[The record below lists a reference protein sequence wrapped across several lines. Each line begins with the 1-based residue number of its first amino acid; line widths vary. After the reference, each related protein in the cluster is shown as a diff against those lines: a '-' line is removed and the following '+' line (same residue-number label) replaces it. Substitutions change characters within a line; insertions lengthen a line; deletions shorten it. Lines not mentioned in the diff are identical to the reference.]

1 MSFGCLSLPLPG
13 RIFAGMFCK
22 KCGGALLEY
31 CKPVCYYNALLDT
44 EITSEILAS
53 RAVSFSFGKKMD
65 TKLAFKTLT
74 EFFNQSLLRAELT
87 KPCLEIVRTQRQET
101 LTFGQLKTRARDF
114 ALWLI
119 QAGHIRNGDKVAILG
134 RNRADWDVAL
144 WGIILAGAVPVLIDP
159 ERPVEGVKKH
169 LASTDTRLIVMADDY
184 QDADSR
190 KQLKEY
196 ACSRGLGLIVMTK
209 HEKIDFDGDAAG
221 ELLDKIQTEIKSDDT
236 AVILCTSGT
245 TADPREVELTHT
257 NLIANIQGA
266 LDVVKI
272 TSEDKLGHV
281 TPPHHS
287 FGLTVGK
294 LLPFWVGATNVY
306 TNKYRQIAQLIR
318 QKSIT
323 IFVGIPA
330 LFAVMAK
337 RIEEEISRQR
347 EKSVPA
353 GFLDGYFPR
362 LVGKRLVKKLGWE
375 KLRFFISG
383 AAPVPRW
390 VLEVFWRRG
399 LQLREGYGTTEN
411 SPVYG
416 FNADRRKLG
425 SVGRPIPTLLVKVVN
440 ENNETL
446 RSGEKG
452 EIVLGGPCI
461 MKGYYK
467 NPKATDAVI
476 RTDDKGIRWLHTGD
490 LGCLDEDGCL
500 YITGRKKYLIVLPGG
515 KNVNP
520 ELVESVLSQ
529 AQFVEEVLVV
539 PGLQK
544 DWRQRTQEAIRAIVR
559 PAWDTIQADTRFSY
573 PDLVEQPQVLKK
585 LVWQNINEC
594 QQQSRQLSGF
604 EKVSSQNLEIR
615 IDEFQKTSTGKIK
628 RDLYIK
634 IPQK

>member
-1 MSFGCLSLPLPG
+1 M
-13 RIFAGMFCK
+13 
-22 KCGGALLEY
+22 E
-31 CKPVCYYNALLDT
+31 T
-44 EITSEILAS
+44 EL
-53 RAVSFSFGKKMD
+53 VFQ
-65 TKLAFKTLT
+65 TLT
-74 EFFNQSLLRAELT
+74 EMFNKSLLQVDPDKT
-87 KPCLEIVRTQRQET
+87 CLEVVRVERQET
-101 LTFGQLKTRARDF
+101 ITFGQLNKRAQDF

-119 QAGHIRNGDKVAILG
+119 QAGDIRVGDKVAILG
-134 RNRADWDVAL
+134 KNRADWDVAL

-169 LASTDTRLIVMADDY
+169 LVSTDTRLIVMADDY
-184 QDADSR
+184 QDVDSR
-190 KQLKEY
+190 RQLKEY
-196 ACSRGLGLIVMTK
+196 ARSRGLIEMTK
-209 HEKIDFDGDAAG
+209 HEKVDFDSDVAD
-221 ELLDKIQTEIKSDDT
+221 ELLNNVQNKINSDDT
-236 AVILCTSGT
+236 AIILCTSGT
-245 TADPREVELTHT
+245 TADPREVELTHA
-257 NLIANIQGA
+257 NFIANIQGT

-272 TSEDKLGHV
+272 TGRDKLGHV

-294 LLPFWVGATNVY
+294 LLPLWVGATNVY
-306 TNKYRQIAQLIR
+306 TNKYRQIPKLISR
-318 QKSIT
+318 KSVT

-337 RIEEEISRQR
+337 RIEEELSRQK
-347 EKSVPA
+347 ENSVCVR
-353 GFLDGYFPR
+353 FLDRYFPKV
-362 LVGKRLVKKLGWE
+362 VGNRIVKKLGWE
-375 KLRFFISG
+375 KLRFFLSG
-383 AAPVPRW
+383 AAPMPRW
-390 VLEVFWRRG
+390 VLDIFWKRG
-399 LQLREGYGTTEN
+399 IKLREGYGTTEN

-416 FNADRRKLG
+416 LNDERRKLG
-425 SVGRPIPTLLVKVVN
+425 SVGRPVSTLLVKIVD
-440 ENNETL
+440 ENNKTL
-446 RSGEKG
+446 QAGEKG

-476 RTDDKGIRWLHTGD
+476 RTDSNGVRWLHTGD
-490 LGCLDEDGCL
+490 LGYLDEDGYL
-500 YITGRKKYLIVLPGG
+500 YITGRKKYLIILPGG

-544 DWRQRTQEAIRAIVR
+544 DSAERKQEAIRAIVR
-559 PAWDTIQADTRFSY
+559 PAWEAIQADTRFSY

-585 LVWQNINEC
+585 LVWKNINEC
-594 QQQSRQLSGF
+594 QQRSQHLSGF

-615 IDEFQKTSTGKIK
+615 IDEFHKTSTGKIK